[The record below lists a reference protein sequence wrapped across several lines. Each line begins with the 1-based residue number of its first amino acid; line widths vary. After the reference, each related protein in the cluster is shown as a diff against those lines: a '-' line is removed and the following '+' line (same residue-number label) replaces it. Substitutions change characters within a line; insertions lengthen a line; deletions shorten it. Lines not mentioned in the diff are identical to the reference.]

1 MTNKIKA
8 TFITWSMC
16 LVLLLSI
23 IVAYLIN
30 IQGRTLFN
38 LPNQATVLVEVKSG
52 SNVMQLLKQMNQQ
65 EYLADSGVM
74 QKLWLKTNP
83 HLSQIKAGWYQL
95 SHDQSL
101 ASWLSQVARG
111 EVITHKITLVEGQ
124 TLWEW
129 LAQMRSTSLIS
140 IDLKFD
146 ESSFRYIDLTGSVWS
161 EGTYLPETYQF
172 NHLASATSILRQ
184 ARQAQ
189 IDTLTQLLSEYEL
202 PELIPSKAQWITL
215 ASIIEKETGAAH
227 EREHIAGVF
236 LNRLSRNMRLQTD
249 PTVIYGIG
257 PSFDGD
263 ITREHLKTPTPFN
276 TYTMKG
282 LPPSPIAAPSKAALE
297 AVLKPLATEDLY
309 FVAKGNG
316 EHHFSETLHEHNQ
329 AVRQYQLNKTI
340 SKE

>member
-8 TFITWSMC
+8 TLITWLMC
-16 LVLLLSI
+16 LALLATISA
-23 IVAYLIN
+23 AYLIN
-30 IQGRTLFN
+30 IQGRTLFK

-52 SNVMQLLKQMNQQ
+52 SNVVQLLKQMNQRD
-65 EYLADSGVM
+65 YLTDTGVLR
-74 QKLWLKTNP
+74 KLWLKTNP
-83 HLSQIKAGWYQL
+83 NLSQIKAGWYQL

-101 ASWLSQVARG
+101 VSWLSEVAKG

-129 LAQMRSTSLIS
+129 LAKMSSTGLIN
-140 IDLKFD
+140 IDVKFD
-146 ESSFRYIDLTGSVWS
+146 EGNFRYTDLTGRVWS

-172 NHLASATSILRQ
+172 THLASATSILRQ
-184 ARQAQ
+184 AKQAQ
-189 IDTLTQLLSEYEL
+189 VDTLNQLLSEYEL

-297 AVLKPLATEDLY
+297 SVLKPLATQDLY

-316 EHHFSETLHEHNQ
+316 EHHFSETLQEHNQ

>member
-30 IQGRTLFN
+30 IQGRTLFK